1 MKVFKVLYLRKYN
14 LSLPR
19 TTIPRSSERG
29 SLNVREAKSPNAPT
43 RFVKA
48 PARRAVRSWV
58 RGLLFRIIGE
68 MRKIKRIPVTRE
80 GYEKLV
86 KDLASLKAS
95 RPEAVNTL
103 SEARKMGDLSENGLY
118 SAAKMRLRGI
128 DSQILRLNIQI
139 KLADIIEENKSGFV
153 SINSK
158 VLISDGKKERVLHI
172 VGQFEADPLNNKI
185 SSSSPIGRGLIG
197 KKTGDRVGVNIP
209 SGRITFEILKVF

>member
-14 LSLPR
+14 LS
-19 TTIPRSSERG
+19 
-29 SLNVREAKSPNAPT
+29 
-43 RFVKA
+43 
-48 PARRAVRSWV
+48 
-58 RGLLFRIIGE
+58 LLFRIIGE

-86 KDLASLKAS
+86 KDLVSLKSS